1 MTRRLSVFGMVFL
14 SLFLF
19 SYSCQDHQIPEVPPS
34 LVTLQVSPGAVRCEV
49 AFNFNLVDTGN
60 MPITEFGIVVAGT
73 GFGGNSS
80 ETPSVGTHTK
90 LVFDPPFTT
99 GVKNKN
105 SKVCTNNVSFRAYA
119 ILSNGTIVYGE
130 RLIYQDV

>member
-1 MTRRLSVFGMVFL
+1 MARRVSIFGIILM

-19 SYSCQDHQIPEVPPS
+19 SYSCQDHQIPGVPPS

-60 MPITEFGIVVAGT
+60 IPITEFGVVVAGS
-73 GFGGNSS
+73 GFSGQASD
-80 ETPSVGTHTK
+80 TPTVGTHTK
-90 LVFDPPFTT
+90 VIFDPPFTT

-105 SKVCTNNVSFRAYA
+105 SKVCTNNISFRAYA
-119 ILSNGTIVYGE
+119 ILNNGTIVYGD